1 MERRRVAV
9 SRALL
14 ALTSVALA
22 TLGACAIGCTAASA
36 DAALSSIVLSEVLP
50 GMVAA
55 PPGSFNGPLTQSEVQ
70 SWGGD
75 SGATSALAQA
85 LGNGEVNGYL
95 RQWRSDPPNG
105 AFVQILA
112 AQMPSSGGAAYA
124 LGGADRELSGSPSG
138 QFSVPEIAGA
148 RGYTATTNTPSGVV
162 TEDVVSFA
170 KGSIL
175 FEVTVGQV
183 TTAANSGAPQLSQD
197 DAIQIASRQAAVAPG
212 PLTNPTY
219 VSGIITINLAE
230 LLGAGLV
237 VGGLV
242 WLVIFLVRRSN
253 RANQPVPLA
262 AYWESAPGAEHL
274 GFPPP
279 PAVPGTSAGHGVA
292 SAPGRTGTVLLERP
306 PVARQPGFFCSWCG
320 THVEIGASVRHD
332 CGPRDRPTAYCMG
345 CGGAFAEGS
354 TVCAACGN
362 PRLQ

>member
-1 MERRRVAV
+1 M

-36 DAALSSIVLSEVLP
+36 GTGLSSIVLSEVLP

-55 PPGSFNGPLTQSEVQ
+55 PPGTFNGPLTQSEVQ
-70 SWGGD
+70 SWGGN
-75 SGATSALAQA
+75 SGPTSALAQA

-95 RQWRSDPPNG
+95 RQWRNVPPNG

-112 AQMPSSGGAAYA
+112 AQMPSSSGGAADA
-124 LGGADRELSGSPSG
+124 LGGADKELSGTPSG
-138 QFSVPEIAGA
+138 QFAVPEIAGA
-148 RGYTATTNTPSGVV
+148 RGYNVSTNTPSGFVN
-162 TEDVVSFA
+162 EEIVSFA

-183 TTAANSGAPQLSQD
+183 TAAANSGAPQLSQD

-212 PLTNPTY
+212 SLTNPTY

-230 LLGAGLV
+230 MLGAGLV
-237 VGGLV
+237 VGGVV

-262 AYWESAPGAEHL
+262 SYWESVPGAEHPA
-274 GFPPP
+274 FPPP
-279 PAVPGTSAGHGVA
+279 PPPPGTSAGHGVV
-292 SAPGRTGTVLLERP
+292 SVPGRTGTAVLERP

-332 CGPRDRPTAYCMG
+332 CGSRDRPTVYCMG
-345 CGGAFAEGS
+345 CGAAFAEGS